1 MIKMLRTDTLRI
13 DMLARGSY
21 AQVGAVNSAAFLNRV
36 PQVRILPGPPIL
48 TVVEPG
54 RVDL

>member
-54 RVDL
+54 RVDR